1 MNNEVR
7 FNIKLN
13 IDGKD
18 KLVTVTT
25 AVDNLKHVVSSVNEA
40 AKDLEKDLIN
50 TNQITEAWN
59 NVTNALQQFSGTLNS
74 LTAESRSFGGAMA
87 AANTMAGKGGD
98 DFAHLKEQVAGLSHV
113 VPVARDELANGL
125 YQVISNGVPEDNW
138 ISYLK
143 QSAEAS
149 VGGIADLGEVVKV
162 TSTVIKNYGLEWSD
176 AGAIQDKIQLT
187 AKNGVTSFEQMAQ
200 ALPRVTANAATL
212 GVSIDELM
220 ASFATLTGVSGNTAE
235 VSTQLAA
242 IFTALINP
250 SSEATEMAQQMGIQF
265 DAAAIKAAGG
275 MQQFLVSLNDSVK
288 QFSTSSGMLEQEI
301 YGKLFGSAE
310 SLRAITPLVGNLAD
324 AFQKNVEGM
333 ADSAGTI
340 KDAFGSMGSTG
351 SAQLQLLQNKLAAF
365 SDFATTVF
373 GPILPAL
380 NIAAQVSLT
389 ATSVMSL
396 CRSFSA
402 LGITTKAASF
412 LMQAFGPIVQVCSA
426 TMRGAAVS
434 ATTLKLAIKGL
445 MISTGVGIAIVAL
458 TEAISAFMAKSDA
471 AKLSAEDMA
480 DGIKSTGDA
489 ADDVKEAYDS
499 SLKSTYSD
507 LMEKYEKLKAGW
519 KSLSTEQQKTAWIKQ
534 NQSAFHDLR
543 LKIDD
548 VADAENIFN
557 KKTNA
562 VVDAFKQ
569 RAMAAAYAAKL
580 TALYQ
585 KQIALLDKKQ
595 KTTKDI
601 ADDAKRGGRNAKEGD
616 LIPEGWRNERYG
628 KVGNDGIWRFSKVG
642 AERYSGTNTTGNKQV
657 GGIDKELNS
666 INRQIDD
673 TQKQLSGRLK
683 SASNFITADTPQ
695 RSTISTNTTPS
706 PKTDNTPK
714 THLEELQ
721 SQLKKAQDELGNATT
736 IEAKIKA
743 DAKVKDIQG
752 EIDEA
757 TKGKVTIGA
766 QVDSSYIVQGSD
778 ADKRL
783 SRNNAQQRIDRIKQ
797 DYDIGIVTDKTDAQR
812 DIDDINKQLTEMGL
826 KPIEVHWETH
836 TEELQRQLQDAQREF
851 DNATTIEAKL
861 KASAKLADLQA
872 QIDTET
878 KGRLT
883 IAADVEPSYIEQG
896 SIADKRQSYSNAQ
909 TKASRIQQDFEIGII
924 GKDEAEKQIEDLNN
938 QLSKLGKSVKPI
950 KLDPSSMVKTDGFSK
965 VMGDIKEGWGDIQ
978 GVGGGIQSITDALD
992 GNKNAWQA
1000 LSGVINGFIS
1010 VAEGIQG
1017 IVQFVNMLTTAT
1029 QAKSAAT
1036 TADTAVTAANT
1047 AVTTTNTAAKAG
1059 EAITN
1064 VTASGA
1070 KLPFPA
1076 NIAAIAAGVAAVVAA
1091 LAMISGAFADGG
1103 VVGGNSPSGDKLLA
1117 RVNSGEMILNAAQQA
1132 RLFAIADG
1140 TAAYGASA
1148 QIAANFAQG
1157 VALPSV
1163 SVQTDRLLGI
1173 MADGGGNQPKT
1184 VEWRLRGRDIV
1195 ASIAN
1200 ETRSNRKRSN
1210 IRIK

>member
-1 MNNEVR
+1 MPKEVSFVIR
-7 FNIKLN
+7 L
-13 IDGKD
+13 DD
-18 KLVTVTT
+18 KGTFKKVTVDAEELGR
-25 AVDNLKHVVSSVNEA
+25 AVRSVQDESEKAKRTIISWSEVSQAFDVLQNAISELQGVMTDLTSAYQVQLVAETQLQTIMRQRMGANDEMIQSV
-40 AKDLEKDLIN
+40 KDLCS
-50 TNQITEAWN
+50 A
-59 NVTNALQQFSGTLNS
+59 QQ
-74 LTAESRSFGGAMA
+74 E
-87 AANTMAGKGGD
+87 
-98 DFAHLKEQVAGLSHV
+98 
-113 VPVARDELANGL
+113 
-125 YQVISNGVPEDNW
+125 
-138 ISYLK
+138 
-143 QSAEAS
+143 
-149 VGGIADLGEVVKV
+149 
-162 TSTVIKNYGLEWSD
+162 
-176 AGAIQDKIQLT
+176 
-187 AKNGVTSFEQMAQ
+187 
-200 ALPRVTANAATL
+200 L
-212 GVSIDELM
+212 GVIGDEVQL
-220 ASFATLTGVSGNTAE
+220 SG
-235 VSTQLAA
+235 
-242 IFTALINP
+242 
-250 SSEATEMAQQMGIQF
+250 AQQMATF
-265 DAAAIKAAGG
+265 
-275 MQQFLVSLNDSVK
+275 
-288 QFSTSSGMLEQEI
+288 
-301 YGKLFGSAE
+301 
-310 SLRAITPLVGNLAD
+310 
-324 AFQKNVEGM
+324 
-333 ADSAGTI
+333 
-340 KDAFGSMGSTG
+340 
-351 SAQLQLLQNKLAAF
+351 LQNKQSLDVLIPAMNNLIAQQNGLNATNQDAVSIGNMMGKAMQGQVEVLQRVGITFTDAQKQVLQFGTESERAAMLAQVITDNVGNMNAELAKTDAGKWKQTENYLGDIKEQLGAMVQQYAPTITF
-365 SDFATTVF
+365 LSQAT
-373 GPILPAL
+373 
-380 NIAAQVSLT
+380 IAASGIGKL
-389 ATSVMSL
+389 ATSFYSVGKAM
-396 CRSFSA
+396 
-402 LGITTKAASF
+402 GITKAIAVAWNAVCST
-412 LMQAFGPIVQVCSA
+412 LSSTGLRLNAIIKVCSA

-434 ATTLKLAIKGL
+434 ANTLKLAIQGL
-445 MISTGVGIAIVAL
+445 MISTGVGIAIVTL

-471 AKLSAEDMA
+471 AKLSAEEMA
-480 DGIKSTGDA
+480 DGMKSTGDA

-507 LMEKYEKLKAGW
+507 LMAKYEKLKAGW

-736 IEAKIKA
+736 IDAKIKA

-883 IAADVEPSYIEQG
+883 IAADVAPSYIEQG

-950 KLDPSSMVKTDGFSK
+950 KLDINSK
-965 VMGDIKEGWGDIQ
+965 DIDK
-978 GVGGGIQSITDALD
+978 IQSLFNIDVTNFD
-992 GNKNAWQA
+992 
-1000 LSGVINGFIS
+1000 S
-1010 VAEGIQG
+1010 VKGAFTSIQG
-1017 IVQFVNMLTTAT
+1017 IVDPTAKGLAAAGASCEMLGSAM
-1029 QAKSAAT
+1029 QQLGSDSAAG
-1036 TADTAVTAANT
+1036 
-1047 AVTTTNTAAKAG
+1047 KAG
-1059 EAITN
+1059 MIM
-1064 VTASGA
+1064 
-1070 KLPFPA
+1070 
-1076 NIAAIAAGVAAVVAA
+1076 AAIGQIVLSFAQA
-1091 LAMISGAFADGG
+1091 LSSCKTWVDWLAFGISGTAQMISLIATVSKFATGG
-1103 VVGGNSPSGDKLLA
+1103 IVGGNQKSGDNVLV

-1163 SVQTDRLLGI
+1163 SVQTDRLQGI
-1173 MADGGGNQPKT
+1173 MADGGGKQPQA

>member
-1 MNNEVR
+1 M
-7 FNIKLN
+7 
-13 IDGKD
+13 GK
-18 KLVTVTT
+18 TI
-25 AVDNLKHVVSSVNEA
+25 SV
-40 AKDLEKDLIN
+40 
-50 TNQITEAWN
+50 
-59 NVTNALQQFSGTLNS
+59 
-74 LTAESRSFGGAMA
+74 
-87 AANTMAGKGGD
+87 
-98 DFAHLKEQVAGLSHV
+98 
-113 VPVARDELANGL
+113 
-125 YQVISNGVPEDNW
+125 
-138 ISYLK
+138 
-143 QSAEAS
+143 
-149 VGGIADLGEVVKV
+149 
-162 TSTVIKNYGLEWSD
+162 
-176 AGAIQDKIQLT
+176 
-187 AKNGVTSFEQMAQ
+187 SFEITDKGSF
-200 ALPRVTANAATL
+200 RKVTANAEELGRAVRDVQDEAQNARREIIKWAETSQALDVMQNAISELQGVMTDLTSAYQVQLVAETQLQTIMRQRMGANDEMIQSVKDLCSAQQEL
-212 GVSIDELM
+212 GVIGDEVQL
-220 ASFATLTGVSGNTAE
+220 SG
-235 VSTQLAA
+235 
-242 IFTALINP
+242 
-250 SSEATEMAQQMGIQF
+250 AQQMATFLKSKQSLDVLIPAMNNLIAQQNGLNATNQDAVSIGNMMGKAMQGQVEVLQRVGITFTDAQKQVLQF
-265 DAAAIKAAGG
+265 GTESERAAMLAQVITDNVGNMNAELAKTDAGKWKQTDNYLGDIKEQLGGMVQQFAPTITFLSQATIAASGIGKLATSFYSVGKALGIVKAAGIAWNATAIR
-275 MQQFLVSLNDSVK
+275 M
-288 QFSTSSGMLEQEI
+288 
-301 YGKLFGSAE
+301 SA
-310 SLRAITPLVGNLAD
+310 L
-324 AFQKNVEGM
+324 
-333 ADSAGTI
+333 
-340 KDAFGSMGSTG
+340 
-351 SAQLQLLQNKLAAF
+351 
-365 SDFATTVF
+365 ATT
-373 GPILPAL
+373 
-380 NIAAQVSLT
+380 
-389 ATSVMSL
+389 
-396 CRSFSA
+396 
-402 LGITTKAASF
+402 
-412 LMQAFGPIVQVCSA
+412 CSA
-426 TMRGAAVS
+426 SMRGAAVS
-434 ATTLKLAIKGL
+434 ATTLRLAIQGL

-1163 SVQTDRLLGI
+1163 SVQTDRLQGI